1 MVLQVNN
8 VIGRMTAHHG
18 MWRIFALLLL
28 LFLPAVL
35 GAQQIKLV
43 SGKVLDKNN
52 RTHIFSYADEVY
64 VFAFNTIGAAEDAYA
79 ILGAK
84 DTSVDQMVV
93 SDGQER
99 VQDGGYY
106 EIRVADN
113 GYLIFKQG
121 MSKSSE
127 IIPVDG
133 RLNID
138 VAIDGAIALAEVNVV
153 GISKEIKVMPPNP
166 EINGDM
172 ISAVVD
178 IPIPQHLGKSNGR
191 LIIQPFLVDCV
202 KKDTVNFL
210 SPYVYDGEQY
220 HLTQERRMNY
230 DENNDPLTAY
240 LQEIPLTEDRA
251 RLKIPISAKFPV
263 PKRMY
268 HVDAFIQME
277 DYMDVYYS
285 VVQMLT
291 TCRIKRPLRFLEY
304 SFPQYQLDPNEFR
317 VRAKRE
323 RRDTGGNISLTFL
336 IGKAE
341 LDPDNPQND
350 IEINKLK
357 SDLMNI
363 INSEGTTLKE
373 FHITGVA
380 SPDGGYNSNLALA
393 RRRVQYAQ
401 QSITSVLPKY
411 VLDRVYQNPQ
421 AEVASW
427 LEVAKLLEA
436 DSLFTQA
443 AEIRSIVEKNESS
456 RDRQSSLIARLPYY
470 SSLIKGYL
478 PKLRTVRYEYKYE
491 IFRELTPEEIY
502 HRYTVD
508 PDYKSGKKRFALYE
522 YWHLFNMVKDSTE
535 LEKLYRDAY
544 DESKKM
550 GKNIQPWILAANNLA
565 TSYLRR
571 DTADLSIL
579 APFVDL
585 KREQVNYR
593 DPFTNYII
601 NKEEVVANQLAM
613 YLKCDK
619 FDEASILA
627 QILPDTEKNKMV
639 KAFALCLKGY
649 YRGGATAEEQQR
661 NREVLNR
668 VRESTPINRVVMN
681 LAVGNNVLA
690 EQALKD
696 VPSEKAIYWYLKAI
710 INART
715 LGEDLGMLDITLNMK
730 ECFRRDEEF
739 IDIFMNDGEF
749 SEDMVDYVLDDY
761 QLEKELNAGMA
772 NY

>member
-1 MVLQVNN
+1 M
-8 VIGRMTAHHG
+8 
-18 MWRIFALLLL
+18 
-28 LFLPAVL
+28 
-35 GAQQIKLV
+35 
-43 SGKVLDKNN
+43 
-52 RTHIFSYADEVY
+52 
-64 VFAFNTIGAAEDAYA
+64 
-79 ILGAK
+79 
-84 DTSVDQMVV
+84 
-93 SDGQER
+93 
-99 VQDGGYY
+99 
-106 EIRVADN
+106 
-113 GYLIFKQG
+113 
-121 MSKSSE
+121 
-127 IIPVDG
+127 
-133 RLNID
+133 
-138 VAIDGAIALAEVNVV
+138 
-153 GISKEIKVMPPNP
+153 
-166 EINGDM
+166 
-172 ISAVVD
+172 
-178 IPIPQHLGKSNGR
+178 
-191 LIIQPFLVDCV
+191 
-202 KKDTVNFL
+202 
-210 SPYVYDGEQY
+210 
-220 HLTQERRMNY
+220 
-230 DENNDPLTAY
+230 
-240 LQEIPLTEDRA
+240 
-251 RLKIPISAKFPV
+251 
-263 PKRMY
+263 
-268 HVDAFIQME
+268 
-277 DYMDVYYS
+277 
-285 VVQMLT
+285 
-291 TCRIKRPLRFLEY
+291 
-304 SFPQYQLDPNEFR
+304 
-317 VRAKRE
+317 
-323 RRDTGGNISLTFL
+323 
-336 IGKAE
+336 
-341 LDPDNPQND
+341 
-350 IEINKLK
+350 
-357 SDLMNI
+357 
-363 INSEGTTLKE
+363 
-373 FHITGVA
+373 
-380 SPDGGYNSNLALA
+380 
-393 RRRVQYAQ
+393 
-401 QSITSVLPKY
+401 
-411 VLDRVYQNPQ
+411 
-421 AEVASW
+421 
-427 LEVAKLLEA
+427 
-436 DSLFTQA
+436 
-443 AEIRSIVEKNESS
+443 
-456 RDRQSSLIARLPYY
+456 
-470 SSLIKGYL
+470 
-478 PKLRTVRYEYKYE
+478 RYEYKYE

-502 HRYTVD
+502 HRYTAD

-565 TSYLRR
+565 ISYLKR

-661 NREVLNR
+661 NRDVLNR

-730 ECFRRDEEF
+730 ECFRRDEGF